1 MKIIE
6 VATKEQKKE
15 FLEFP
20 KRHYKND
27 PNWICP
33 LDAEINGIFNPQVNK
48 KFQHGEAIR
57 WLLVD
62 ENSKTIGRIA
72 AFYDKHIVNHFKFPT
87 GGCGFFECIDNQ
99 AAAETLFDAARKWL
113 IDKGMQAMQGPINF
127 GENYNHWGFWWK
139 DLFHRVIQCLT
150 IFLTISNFSKIMG
163 LKTILNN

>member
-1 MKIIE
+1 MFCRGTGNKQTHFLLVGHYCIFVFLISETMKIIE

-87 GGCGFFECIDNQ
+87 GGCGFSSVSII
-99 AAAETLFDAARKWL
+99 RPPPK
-113 IDKGMQAMQGPINF
+113 
-127 GENYNHWGFWWK
+127 H
-139 DLFHRVIQCLT
+139 CLMPHA
-150 IFLTISNFSKIMG
+150 NG
-163 LKTILNN
+163 